1 MVRLLLQKGYQ
12 NSLIKIS
19 VKEFALSLIF
29 TFSFLP
35 SYLYLRCKACMYFRR
50 FIAHP
55 RCITI

>member
-29 TFSFLP
+29 TFSLLP
-35 SYLYLRCKACMYFRR
+35 SFTCTFGARHACTSVGSLR
-50 FIAHP
+50 IP
-55 RCITI
+55 DV